1 MRIFKVTGN
10 VIAKVFGTIEDVA
23 DVVSVTAK
31 KLKPIVENTLE
42 VGVVTSNTMLITTQI
57 DAEAEILEARESAK
71 RKPGRPKK

>member
-42 VGVVTSNTMLITTQI
+42 VGVVTSNTMLITSQI